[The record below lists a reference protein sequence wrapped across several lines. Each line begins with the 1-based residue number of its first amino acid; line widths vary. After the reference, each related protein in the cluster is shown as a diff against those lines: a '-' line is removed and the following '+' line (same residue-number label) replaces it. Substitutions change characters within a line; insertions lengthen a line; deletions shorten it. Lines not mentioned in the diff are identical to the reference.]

1 MRVGGRRKA
10 ARDSK
15 EKGNKRETRSLTLI
29 LAPFLL
35 IRRAGGVMAEAE
47 EKGAPVEGKENV
59 VERVAVLD
67 FDMLCATV
75 ALQTQGFTLE
85 KRRMGMAAEEEDGEK
100 SGEFDGLQ
108 RMWEGHVLDCFE
120 DRRIAIESG
129 CCPCYRF
136 GRNMRRANLGSCF
149 LQGTVYFVLALLV
162 LFNLTAFGITKR
174 YSILFIGVASV
185 ISFGIYLGYFR
196 TRMRK
201 QFNIRGSDNYLD
213 DCVNHLICPCC
224 TLCQGTVYFVLAL
237 LVLFNL
243 TAFGIT
249 KRYSILFI
257 GVASV
262 ISFGIYL
269 GYFRTRMRKQFN
281 IRGSDNYLD
290 DCVNHLICPCCT
302 LCQESRTLEMNNVQD
317 GVWHGRGDT
326 ICLRTGGEGNK
337 AFVALQKPPLMPTGS
352 PGLCSME
359 RKSDG
364 DDRHSEPLLPSAQLE
379 QHR

>member
-1 MRVGGRRKA
+1 MRVRGRRKA

-15 EKGNKRETRSLTLI
+15 EKRETRSLTLI
-29 LAPFLL
+29 LGPSLL

-75 ALQTQGFTLE
+75 ALQTQGFTVE
-85 KRRMGMAAEEEDGEK
+85 KRRMGMAEEEEEEGEER
-100 SGEFDGLQ
+100 GEFDGLQ

-120 DRRIAIESG
+120 DRRIAIESA

-149 LQGTVYFVLALLV
+149 LQGTVYFILALFV
-162 LFNLTAFGITKR
+162 LFNLIAFGITKR
-174 YSILFIGVASV
+174 HSILFIGVASV

-196 TRMRK
+196 M
-201 QFNIRGSDNYLD
+201 
-213 DCVNHLICPCC
+213 
-224 TLCQGTVYFVLAL
+224 
-237 LVLFNL
+237 
-243 TAFGIT
+243 
-249 KRYSILFI
+249 
-257 GVASV
+257 
-262 ISFGIYL
+262 
-269 GYFRTRMRKQFN
+269 RMRKQFN

-326 ICLRTGGEGNK
+326 ICLGTGGEGNK
-337 AFVALQKPPLMPTGS
+337 ALIALQKPPLMPTGS

-364 DDRHSEPLLPSAQLE
+364 GEHSWSTDDSHSEPLLPSAQLE
-379 QHR
+379 QHC

>member
-1 MRVGGRRKA
+1 MRVRGRRKA

-15 EKGNKRETRSLTLI
+15 EKRETRSLTLI
-29 LAPFLL
+29 LGPSLL

-75 ALQTQGFTLE
+75 ALQTQGFTVE
-85 KRRMGMAAEEEDGEK
+85 KRRMGMAEEEEEEGEER
-100 SGEFDGLQ
+100 GEFDGLQ

-120 DRRIAIESG
+120 DRRIAIESA

-149 LQGTVYFVLALLV
+149 LQ
-162 LFNLTAFGITKR
+162 
-174 YSILFIGVASV
+174 
-185 ISFGIYLGYFR
+185 
-196 TRMRK
+196 
-201 QFNIRGSDNYLD
+201 
-213 DCVNHLICPCC
+213 
-224 TLCQGTVYFVLAL
+224 
-237 LVLFNL
+237 
-243 TAFGIT
+243 
-249 KRYSILFI
+249 
-257 GVASV
+257 
-262 ISFGIYL
+262 
-269 GYFRTRMRKQFN
+269 
-281 IRGSDNYLD
+281 GSDNYLD

-326 ICLRTGGEGNK
+326 ICLGTGGEGNK
-337 AFVALQKPPLMPTGS
+337 ALIALQKPPLMPTGS

-364 DDRHSEPLLPSAQLE
+364 GEHSWSTDDSHSEPLLPSAQLE
-379 QHR
+379 QHC